1 MGIKLEKERADEKRL
16 RDEESPRH
24 RRHGSQKRQIVA
36 IINEQKVEIITVKV
50 RTVKRKRLSR

>member
-1 MGIKLEKERADEKRL
+1 MGIKLEKKRAAEKRL
-16 RDEESPRH
+16 RDEESSRH

-36 IINEQKVEIITVKV
+36 IINEPKVEIIAGKV